1 VAAWNNDEG
10 RILTWSADGTARQWD
25 VLGQPVGEIMQHA
38 GSVLGAAWNNDESRI
53 LTWAADRTARLWD
66 EDGILQQTL
75 AHDGSVLGAA
85 WNANGQRLLT
95 WTRGNNVL
103 IWDAQNGQQVA
114 ALPHGVSSF
123 GVQGAV
129 WNRDGNRILS
139 WSSNGVARIWNIPAD
154 GRDMAAT
161 STLLRNTMQHSR
173 FVV

>member
-1 VAAWNNDEG
+1 
-10 RILTWSADGTARQWD
+10 
-25 VLGQPVGEIMQHA
+25 
-38 GSVLGAAWNNDESRI
+38 
-53 LTWAADRTARLWD
+53 
-66 EDGILQQTL
+66 
-75 AHDGSVLGAA
+75 
-85 WNANGQRLLT
+85 
-95 WTRGNNVL
+95 

-154 GRDMAAT
+154 GRDLSDS

-173 FVV
+173 FVVGAMWNSDETRVLSWSTDDTARIWDVSQPRQNEILFALEQGDAVSGALW